1 MRHIS
6 LTPFGRQPVTAA
18 HLAALSLAEA
28 PAPAGEAPDKWAILR
43 DLTAARATFGLTD
56 RDLAVLAALLSFHP
70 APRLADDAGLIVHPS
85 NAALAARSHGM
96 AEATLR
102 RHLAALVRAGLI
114 LRHDSPNGKRYALR
128 GPDGAVEAAFGFDL
142 RPLLLRAAEIAEAAA
157 RARAA
162 EAEAARLRTRLV
174 LALRDIAKL
183 MDWGGL
189 AEAVEPRLLPLR
201 RALRRRLEAGAL
213 AALMA
218 EAQALLEEVR
228 RAVVVADAE
237 EMSGNDAASAR
248 HQQNSNTE
256 IFESEPCHEGQEGA
270 DLPPVPEGSAESPA
284 PPAQPPLPL
293 ALVLK
298 AAPEIVLYA
307 RDGIRDW
314 RHLVA
319 TAEQVRP
326 MLGISP
332 DAWAEAVRLMGPVV
346 ASVALA
352 CILQDAAR
360 IRQPGGYLR
369 ALSRRAAEG
378 GFSPGPMVMA
388 LLRREEVRAA

>member
-6 LTPFGRQPVTAA
+6 LTPFGRQPVSAA
-18 HLAALSLAEA
+18 HLAALSLAQT
-28 PAPAGEAPDKWAILR
+28 PAPAAEVPDKWAVLR
-43 DLTAARATFGLTD
+43 DLTVARAAFGLTD

-70 APRLADDAGLIVHPS
+70 APRLADDAALIVHPS
-85 NAALAARSHGM
+85 NAALGARSHGM

-128 GPDGAVEAAFGFDL
+128 GADGAVEAAFGFDL
-142 RPLLLRAAEIAEAAA
+142 RPLLLRAPEIAEAAA
-157 RARAA
+157 QARAA
-162 EAEAARLRTRLV
+162 EAEAARLRLRLV

-183 MDWGGL
+183 MVWGDL
-189 AEAVEPRLLPLR
+189 ADVVEPRLLPLR
-201 RALRRRLEAGAL
+201 RALRRRLSVEAL
-213 AALMA
+213 ADLAA
-218 EAQALLEEVR
+218 QAQALLEEVR
-228 RAVVVADAE
+228 RAVVIAETE
-237 EMSGNDAASAR
+237 EMSGNDPHIAR
-248 HQQNSNTE
+248 QQQNSNE
-256 IFESEPCHEGQEGA
+256 ESHESEPCHEGQEGA
-270 DLPPVPEGSAESPA
+270 GSPPCPA
-284 PPAQPPLPL
+284 DRTTPPPLPL

-298 AAPEIVLYA
+298 AAPEIALYA
-307 RDGIRDW
+307 PHGIRDW

-319 TAEQVRP
+319 AADQVRP

-346 ASVALA
+346 AAVVLS

-388 LLRREEVRAA
+388 LLRREEARAA